1 MYNGYTGGYGGYSPA
16 VYQGQSNQPQRTAV
30 PQEQPYTMYGG
41 NVMYQQGNVQQI
53 IKGRPVSSYDE
64 AKASMID
71 LDGSLFV
78 FPDVAN
84 KRIYTKQIMLDGSAD
99 FRVYVLQ
106 EQTPAVMQGQEAE
119 SDRPTYV
126 LKKDFD
132 KAVGDLKKQIKAL
145 KAGVGNV
152 TTANADNVQ

>member
-1 MYNGYTGGYGGYSPA
+1 MYNGYTGGYSAYNPGS
-16 VYQGQSNQPQRTAV
+16 YQGQVNPMARAV
-30 PQEQPYTMYGG
+30 GQQEQAYPGLIG
-41 NVMYQQGNVQQI
+41 NMYQQGSVQPQQA

-106 EQTPAVMQGQEAE
+106 EQGSSDVKQEQEMEQGA
-119 SDRPTYV
+119 YV

-132 KAVGDLKKQIKAL
+132 KVVSDFKKQIKAL
-145 KAGVGNV
+145 REGVKNA
-152 TTANADNVQ
+152 TAVNENDE

>member
-1 MYNGYTGGYGGYSPA
+1 MYNGYSAYNPGS
-16 VYQGQSNQPQRTAV
+16 YQGQGYQYSRAQGQ
-30 PQEQPYTMYGG
+30 QEQAYPAFTGG
-41 NVMYQQGNVQQI
+41 MYQQASAQPQQG

-152 TTANADNVQ
+152 TTANADNAQ